1 MKNAFIL
8 FLVYLFCP
16 FLLHAQDESVDIKFK
31 IQNDE
36 LIAGANKNN
45 FSVFATG
52 PDNIVSPASGSFT
65 NAHERTKILR
75 DSSLLY
81 SWDQVK
87 NEWSLKAYYRT
98 KYSYDEK
105 FRLTDC
111 VNYRTDYFSG
121 SVVPTQ
127 EYKSVYDSN
136 NNLIYEHRKNFS
148 SDWYS
153 PPSSFDSMEYVNNI
167 LTIQKSFVFD
177 PKEKIWI
184 SCGEQH
190 FDDLG
195 CRIDNSEIRYAMV
208 YIPPDE
214 QFMPDYGTKSVIRR
228 NRDHQVVENMN
239 QSFDIRKDEWINNTR
254 RITNRKRNGLVKSNL
269 TCAWDTLTSSWQKQ
283 YMQKF
288 KQTSDSSAEAEKI
301 SWDGMGVEKRS
312 LEIVYFDQGKNLI
325 LKKYYQIHGQ
335 TRVFTG
341 QSVYTYNKAGECT
354 RQTGLVFKENVLR
367 PYSDY
372 SFGYD
377 DNNHLISKINH
388 SLNTES
394 GKIEYGTRETFFYDS
409 TGTLVEEIYF
419 HWSLDSLSYIPSRK
433 VCYFNSVHTSA
444 CNSELPTKSSL
455 VYPDQASQQ
464 LYITNLESPST
475 ALVFDSENYVVINC
489 PVVNNRISIVN
500 LSIGM
505 YKIQISNKE
514 GIIISEFLCSRPHEN
529 CTFWN
534 IGVFDY

>member
-111 VNYRTDYFSG
+111 INYRTDYFSG

-177 PKEKIWI
+177 RKEKIWI
-184 SCGEQH
+184 SCGVQH

-208 YIPPDE
+208 YIPNICL
-214 QFMPDYGTKSVIRR
+214 K
-228 NRDHQVVENMN
+228 
-239 QSFDIRKDEWINNTR
+239 
-254 RITNRKRNGLVKSNL
+254 
-269 TCAWDTLTSSWQKQ
+269 
-283 YMQKF
+283 QKF
-288 KQTSDSSAEAEKI
+288 SNTAPLIYQPDTVLQSYIFE
-301 SWDGMGVEKRS
+301 
-312 LEIVYFDQGKNLI
+312 LFDK
-325 LKKYYQIHGQ
+325 
-335 TRVFTG
+335 
-341 QSVYTYNKAGECT
+341 
-354 RQTGLVFKENVLR
+354 
-367 PYSDY
+367 
-372 SFGYD
+372 
-377 DNNHLISKINH
+377 
-388 SLNTES
+388 
-394 GKIEYGTRETFFYDS
+394 
-409 TGTLVEEIYF
+409 TGTLEVLWPTNYPTIPTYE
-419 HWSLDSLSYIPSRK
+419 SVLSQKLINKKGYAFAVLLGQR
-433 VCYFNSVHTSA
+433 VNS
-444 CNSELPTKSSL
+444 NELPL
-455 VYPDQASQQ
+455 
-464 LYITNLESPST
+464 I
-475 ALVFDSENYVVINC
+475 
-489 PVVNNRISIVN
+489 
-500 LSIGM
+500 
-505 YKIQISNKE
+505 YKIDKE
-514 GIIISEFLCSRPHEN
+514 PSFLEKIIKKIKNNF
-529 CTFWN
+529 
-534 IGVFDY
+534 